1 MGTEVFVNNRVSTN
15 SKLRELFVDQLKDI
29 YWAENKLIKALDKM
43 RDAATSPKLKSAFTT
58 HREETIGQVR
68 RLESVFA
75 SIAEPVDST
84 KCPAMAGI
92 VEEANDIMD
101 DTDEGTS
108 QRDAGLVIAAQKA
121 EHYEIATYGSL
132 AQRAEV
138 LGYSQAKEL
147 LRTTLDEEKAADH
160 TLTGIAKS
168 GINYEAAMEE
178 ERNDV
183 K

>member
-1 MGTEVFVNNRVSTN
+1 MGTEVIVNNGVSTN

-29 YWAENKLIKALDKM
+29 YWAENKLVKALEKM
-43 RDAATSPKLKSAFTT
+43 HNAATSPKLKAAFAT
-58 HREETIGQVR
+58 HREETIEQLS
-68 RLESVFA
+68 RLERVFA
-75 SIAEPVDST
+75 SIDEPVDST

-92 VEEANDIMD
+92 VEEANDIID

-108 QRDAGLVIAAQKA
+108 QRDAGLVIAAQKG

-132 AQRAEV
+132 AQLAEV
-138 LGYSQAKEL
+138 LGYTQAKEL

-160 TLTGIAKS
+160 ILTGIAKS

-178 ERNDV
+178 ER